1 MPDPFRHLQ
10 PGDYPPSS
18 QRVWNAMIDA
28 GRQAESSK
36 YGSQQGPLTTTRTS
50 TIVRVLN
57 DTGSNLDRG
66 RVVGLEEPI
75 FVPEETSVDAF
86 LREVAFIGVTPT
98 TDHIGKFAVLMEPAP
113 PDVVVRAWVAGVCMA
128 RVNVV
133 DETHTYA
140 DVEDGETG
148 ALKSSFDGSAQI
160 LWKEGDIPYGYY
172 YGGGEQW
179 AIVRLGCRRGDL
191 GIAKVTGQ
199 ISKAIS
205 STRPGSGTIQLY
217 TTVDMTT
224 SPPTY
229 GGLTGVDEDCLS
241 FNQDFKILV
250 NATVPVGRILGQ
262 WHVLNVDKCDNLS
275 ES

>member
-1 MPDPFRHLQ
+1 MADPFTPVQ
-10 PGDYPPSS
+10 PNQPVVFSATA
-18 QRVWNAMIDA
+18 WNAMLAA
-28 GRQAESSK
+28 GRAFRANQTGTASD
-36 YGSQQGPLTTTRTS
+36 PLTTTRS
-50 TIVRVLN
+50 SSLIRVLN
-57 DTGSNLDRG
+57 DTGSNLEQG
-66 RVVGLEEPI
+66 QIVGLEEPI

-98 TDHIGKFAVLMEPAP
+98 TSHIGKFAVLMEPAP

-160 LWKEGDIPYGYY
+160 LWKESDIPYGYY

-179 AIVRLGCRRGDL
+179 AIVRLGCRLGDFA
-191 GIAKVTGQ
+191 IAKVTGQ

-205 STRPGSGTIQLY
+205 STRPGSGTIQRY
-217 TTVDMTT
+217 TTIDMTT

-229 GGLTGVDEDCLS
+229 GDLTGVDEDCLS

>member
-1 MPDPFRHLQ
+1 MADPFTPVQ
-10 PGDYPPSS
+10 PNQPVVFSATA
-18 QRVWNAMIDA
+18 WNAMLAA
-28 GRQAESSK
+28 GRAFRA
-36 YGSQQGPLTTTRTS
+36 SQTGTASDPLTTTRS
-50 TIVRVLN
+50 SSLIRVLN
-57 DTGSNLDRG
+57 DTGTNLEQG
-66 RVVGLEEPI
+66 QIVGLEEPI
-75 FVPEETSVDAF
+75 FVPEETSVEAF

-98 TDHIGKFAVLMEPAP
+98 TDHIGKFAVLMEPPP
-113 PDVVVRAWVAGVCMA
+113 PDVVVRAWVAGACMA

-133 DETHTYA
+133 DETHTYD

-160 LWKEGDIPYGYY
+160 LWKESDIPYGYY
-172 YGGGEQW
+172 DTGEQW
-179 AIVRLGCRRGDL
+179 AIVRLGCRLGDFA
-191 GIAKVTGQ
+191 IAKVTGQ

-205 STRPGSGTIQLY
+205 STRPGSGTIQRY
-217 TTVDMTT
+217 TTIDMTT

-229 GGLTGVDEDCLS
+229 GDLTGVDEDCLS
-241 FNQDFKILV
+241 FNQDFKILI

>member
-1 MPDPFRHLQ
+1 MPDPFRPLQ
-10 PGDYPPSS
+10 PGDPLPTSIRVINPMLEAARRVANDRFSRSS
-18 QRVWNAMIDA
+18 P
-28 GRQAESSK
+28 
-36 YGSQQGPLTTTRTS
+36 PLTTARS
-50 TIVRVLN
+50 ASLIRVLN
-57 DTGSNLDRG
+57 DTGDSLDRG
-66 RVVGLEEPI
+66 RIVGLEEPI

-98 TDHIGKFAVLMEPAP
+98 TSHIGKFAVLMEPAP

-133 DETHTYA
+133 DDTHTYA

-148 ALKSSFDGSAQI
+148 ALKSSFDGTAQI

-179 AIVRLGCRRGDL
+179 AIVRLGCRPSEV
-191 GIAKVTGQ
+191 GIGSVTQEIG
-199 ISKAIS
+199 KATS
-205 STRPGSGTIQLY
+205 VTRPGTGKIKIY
-217 TTVDMTT
+217 TTLDMTT

-229 GGLTGVDEDCLS
+229 GGLTADEYDCLS
-241 FNQDFKILV
+241 FNLDKKIEV
-250 NATVPVGRILGQ
+250 GANVPINRILGQ
-262 WHVLNVDKCDNLS
+262 WHAVNVDSCEHL

>member
-1 MPDPFRHLQ
+1 MPDPFRPLQ
-10 PGDYPPSS
+10 PGDPLPTSIRVINPMLEAARRVANDRFSRSS
-18 QRVWNAMIDA
+18 P
-28 GRQAESSK
+28 
-36 YGSQQGPLTTTRTS
+36 PLTTARS
-50 TIVRVLN
+50 ASLIRVLN
-57 DTGSNLDRG
+57 DTGDSLDRG
-66 RVVGLEEPI
+66 RIVGLEEPI

-98 TDHIGKFAVLMEPAP
+98 TSHIGKFAVLMEPAP
-113 PDVVVRAWVAGVCMA
+113 PDVVVRAWVAGACMA

-179 AIVRLGCRRGDL
+179 AIVRLGCRLSDF

-199 ISKAIS
+199 ISKATS
-205 STRPGSGTIQLY
+205 ATRPGKGTIQRY

-241 FNQDFKILV
+241 FNRDAKIAV
-250 NATVPVGRILGQ
+250 DATIPVGRILGQ
-262 WHVLNVDKCDNLS
+262 WHAINVDKCSNLT
-275 ES
+275 

>member
-1 MPDPFRHLQ
+1 MPDPFRPLQ
-10 PGDYPPSS
+10 PGDPLPTSIRVINPMLEAARRVANDRFSRSS
-18 QRVWNAMIDA
+18 P
-28 GRQAESSK
+28 
-36 YGSQQGPLTTTRTS
+36 PLTTARS
-50 TIVRVLN
+50 ASLIRVLN
-57 DTGSNLDRG
+57 DTGDSLDRG
-66 RVVGLEEPI
+66 RIVGLEEPI

-98 TDHIGKFAVLMEPAP
+98 TSHIGKFAVLMEPAP

-148 ALKSSFDGSAQI
+148 ALISSFDGTAQI

-179 AIVRLGCRRGDL
+179 AVVRLGCRRGDF
-191 GIAKVTGQ
+191 GIGYVSQEIGKATSNTQPGKGKV
-199 ISKAIS
+199 K
-205 STRPGSGTIQLY
+205 LY
-217 TTVDMTT
+217 TTIDMTT

-229 GGLTGVDEDCLS
+229 GGLTEDEFDCLS
-241 FNQDFKILV
+241 FNRDKKIKV
-250 NATVPVGRILGQ
+250 GAVVPLGRILDQ
-262 WHVLNVDKCDNLS
+262 LHALNVDSCDNL